1 MDPPGISV
9 SDGAITL
16 PYSSPNEGEA
26 GNVKSEVP
34 FSTSPP
40 RPIKT
45 RKVRDPLS
53 SHNPEGSYWT
63 MVSPTKRRGI
73 DPGEGSLTRSSSD
86 PHLTSSNILNP
97 ISTTLNISIISPP
110 KTKLKLASRSPL
122 SAPTPRPTLISPT
135 VIDSSLAPA
144 SPTTTTPPPLDG
156 DYWAKFDENSVRQR
170 PRAIFE
176 PEGWTV
182 RYSQKTKKV
191 DEDTLERYRQNNLV
205 RQLQLKQ
212 EREDEYLARQARYEA
227 SRRGTEIYPGVFL
240 GSRTVAANEEFLME
254 SNITAI
260 LNAAREVQKT
270 QHPFILRYHHLS
282 ICDSLDEDLTHLFSS
297 TVNFISETH
306 PNSILIHCAQGKSR
320 SPTFLLAYGILH
332 RKETL
337 KIAYDNLISKCPFV
351 SINPNFMHQ
360 LMNLDKATHGR
371 LSLDI
376 FDSALRTSI

>member
-16 PYSSPNEGEA
+16 PYSSTSQSEA
-26 GNVKSEVP
+26 VNVKSEVP

-45 RKVRDPLS
+45 KKVRDPLG
-53 SHNPEGSYWT
+53 SHNPEGNYWAI
-63 MVSPTKRRGI
+63 VSPTKRNRGI

-86 PHLTSSNILNP
+86 PHLTSSNTLNP
-97 ISTTLNISIISPP
+97 IRSDLNTSIISPP
-110 KTKLKLASRSPL
+110 KTKLKLVSRSPV
-122 SAPTPRPTLISPT
+122 SAPIPRHTLSPSILDSPPSPT
-135 VIDSSLAPA
+135 P
-144 SPTTTTPPPLDG
+144 PTITAPPPLDG
-156 DYWAKFDENSVRQR
+156 DYWAKFDESSVRQR

-191 DEDTLERYRQNNLV
+191 DRDTLERYRQNNLM
-205 RQLQLKQ
+205 RQLQLRQ
-212 EREDEYLARQARYEA
+212 EREHDYLARQARYEA